1 MSPFLVVMLLLALA
15 FGVSVPLVLFGLRFP
30 PRMDA
35 NEGDPDLDHRPTVGW
50 PPTAEDRAH
59 MKRLGWV
66 LSALAGV
73 LLLLLSALLLTF
85 RFA

>member
-1 MSPFLVVMLLLALA
+1 MSPFLIVMLLLAVA
-15 FGVSVPLVLFGLRFP
+15 FGAAFPLVLFGLRL

-35 NEGDPDLDHRPTVGW
+35 NEGDPDLDHRPILGW

-66 LSALAGV
+66 LCALAAV
-73 LLLLLSALLLTF
+73 LLLLLAALWLTF